1 MDEMGRAEGR
11 RRPHPTDQRGDPAG
25 TRYSTRY
32 GRYARAQCFCQRRQK
47 YRAVSSPVV
56 YVAACS
62 TLYFQESLSPRSSP
76 LSPLLSPPSPLP
88 SPLSPQFRS
97 PLRPPPTAVRQPP
110 ERGTANGVW
119 HAGRLGALP
128 WAAGEGKAASRSLL
142 PLVRSQGRGGARDED
157 DNAVPDLLLPRLS
170 FQLCPPRFSEAL
182 TRVKARGGIACCRS
196 RPPPGRC
203 VEASFR
209 PSHGTPPN
217 LSAQPA
223 RPHVPGAG
231 RIVRRLDHGCPSST
245 ATSPLPLSQRPV
257 RARRPARRER
267 PGPLRCWASRMPWVR
282 PAETQFPTPLNT
294 GPIIMAVDLL
304 TASLSQGWTADSR
317 PSPHPRES
325 EGIPGPRPYAAP
337 PWGEH
342 GRRRQE
348 ERRSR

>member
-1 MDEMGRAEGR
+1 M
-11 RRPHPTDQRGDPAG
+11 
-25 TRYSTRY
+25 RYSTCCCPVSPSSS
-32 GRYARAQCFCQRRQK
+32 AR
-47 YRAVSSPVV
+47 
-56 YVAACS
+56 
-62 TLYFQESLSPRSSP
+62 LG
-76 LSPLLSPPSPLP
+76 
-88 SPLSPQFRS
+88 FRS
-97 PLRPPPTAVRQPP
+97 PHTREGTGRDRP
-110 ERGTANGVW
+110 
-119 HAGRLGALP
+119 L
-128 WAAGEGKAASRSLL
+128 
-142 PLVRSQGRGGARDED
+142 
-157 DNAVPDLLLPRLS
+157 
-170 FQLCPPRFSEAL
+170 
-182 TRVKARGGIACCRS
+182 ACCRS

-267 PGPLRCWASRMPWVR
+267 PGPTLLGQPDTVGAG

-294 GPIIMAVDLL
+294 GPIRMAVDLL

-317 PSPHPRES
+317 RVLTRERARRS
-325 EGIPGPRPYAAP
+325 QAHAPTLLRP
-337 PWGEH
+337 GEH